1 MTEEGAMADRNRP
14 GDAGDPVDDDAYDA
28 VADDEVADDEIEDDE
43 PVSRGGTAVKERTK
57 GSGSP
62 KAKKEVR
69 RTGLFGRIGGF
80 FREVVSELRK
90 VIWPT
95 RKELITYTTIVIAF
109 VTVMTAIV
117 GLLDYGFGKGI
128 LWAFGG
134 H

>member
-1 MTEEGAMADRNRP
+1 MAERNRP
-14 GDAGDPVDDDAYDA
+14 GDAGDPVDDEAYDA
-28 VADDEVADDEIEDDE
+28 VADDEVTDDELEDDDE
-43 PVSRGGTAVKERTK
+43 PVSRGGTAVKERTR

-95 RKELITYTTIVIAF
+95 RKELITYTTIVIGF

>member
-1 MTEEGAMADRNRP
+1 MAERNRP
-14 GDAGDPVDDDAYDA
+14 GDAGDPADDEVYPDA
-28 VADDEVADDEIEDDE
+28 VADDEVPEDDEELEDEQE

-57 GSGSP
+57 GSGQP

-95 RKELITYTTIVIAF
+95 RKELITYTTIVIGF

-117 GLLDYGFGKGI
+117 GLLDYGFGKAI

-134 H
+134 